1 MPASNDRNARIALA
15 NGWRRA
21 CYRQRTPHPNRCEKE
36 LGPWCE
42 TCPLNVWEEWID
54 PAGKPTK
61 RPDFVGTLEG
71 VAGMMREL
79 QARRRPMSQ
88 WAWYWNDRKQR
99 FEMRYAAWRRSLFRR
114 QVLAVFHSP
123 SDRPGDCV
131 GDAWLSVFEKKV
143 ADAS

>member
-1 MPASNDRNARIALA
+1 MPAPSDRNARIALA
-15 NGWRRA
+15 KGWTVKSNPALDLRGQPIIWKGMPA
-21 CYRQRTPHPNRCEKE
+21 YKHAWYTP
-36 LGPWCE
+36 G
-42 TCPLNVWEEWID
+42 
-54 PAGKPTK
+54 GKYHGDTS
-61 RPDFVGTLEG
+61 PDYVGTLEG

-131 GDAWLSVFEKKV
+131 GDAYLAMKEG
-143 ADAS
+143 ADASTE

>member
-1 MPASNDRNARIALA
+1 VPTPNDRNSRIALA
-15 NGWRRA
+15 KRWRRA
-21 CYRQRTPHPNRCEKE
+21 CYRQRTPHPNRCERE

-54 PAGKPTK
+54 PAGKPAK
-61 RPDFVGTLEG
+61 CPDFVGTLGG

-79 QARRRPMSQ
+79 NEAAKPDWWDWAYFAGDSELLRKRYYVVRRTPT
-88 WAWYWNDRKQR
+88 Y
-99 FEMRYAAWRRSLFRR
+99 E
-114 QVLAVFHSP
+114 VLAVFKSP

-131 GDAWLSVFEKKV
+131 GDAWLSVFEKEA